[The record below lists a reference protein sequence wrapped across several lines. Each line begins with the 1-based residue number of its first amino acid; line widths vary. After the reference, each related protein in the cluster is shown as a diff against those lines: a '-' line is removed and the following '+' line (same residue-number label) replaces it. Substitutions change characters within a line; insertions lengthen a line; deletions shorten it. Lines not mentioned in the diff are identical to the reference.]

1 MSLALIQ
8 VIVMQSE
15 VNQSSEIKSQ
25 IDLSVNEKQ
34 EEKFDLKNEQ
44 IIDTS
49 LEPIESADLDTRPIS
64 PLMALSLK
72 IGEV

>member
-1 MSLALIQ
+1 
-8 VIVMQSE
+8 MQSE

-25 IDLSVNEKQ
+25 IDSSVNEKQ

-44 IIDTS
+44 KIDTS

-72 IGEV
+72 IGEVWEF